1 MYCILD
7 ANLYHTW
14 YMESILSTGLWM
26 LFLLMAWVLPWK
38 GFALWTAARNSHKGW
53 FIAILLINTLAL
65 LDIFYLIFI
74 AKVFHKKSD
83 SVDSQ

>member
-1 MYCILD
+1 
-7 ANLYHTW
+7 
-14 YMESILSTGLWM
+14 MESILSTGLWM

-83 SVDSQ
+83 STDSQ